1 VEDEMEAL
9 IDWARGPAFAFAL
22 AFMLAGLVRHWA
34 ITVWEMRK
42 TMRRAGDKSLAY
54 GPALKATLRW
64 LFPLGKLRH
73 QFLFTLSS
81 LLFHVAILIVPLFLA
96 GHIVLWARGIGLSWP
111 AIPNSLADVLTVTA
125 VVTGVAL
132 VVQRL
137 AARATRALSRFQDYA
152 LPLLIALPFATGF
165 LIVHPGLNPFS
176 FSATLL
182 VHIMSA
188 NLILVLIPITKL
200 THAVLMPSAQV
211 VSEMGWRWPAD
222 AGSRVGIALG
232 KQDEPI

>member
-1 VEDEMEAL
+1 MDAL
-9 IDWARGPAFAFAL
+9 IEWARGPVFAFAL
-22 AFMLAGLVRHWA
+22 TFMLAGLARHVLV
-34 ITVWEMRK
+34 TLWEMRK

-54 GPALKATLRW
+54 GPALRATLRW

-73 QFLFTLSS
+73 QFLFTLTS
-81 LLFHVAILIVPLFLA
+81 LLFHIAILIVPLFLA
-96 GHIVLWARGIGLSWP
+96 GHIALWARGTGLSWP
-111 AIPNSLADVLTVTA
+111 AIPEQVADVLTVIA
-125 VVTGVAL
+125 VVAGVAL

-165 LIVHPGLNPFS
+165 LLVHPNFNPFS

-188 NLILVLIPITKL
+188 NLILVLMPITKL
-200 THAVLMPSAQV
+200 THAVLLPSAQV

-232 KQDEPI
+232 KQDEPV